1 MSWVWLSGEK
11 ERGNKEGGMNQR
23 SDWEGVIHNHA
34 WSFVCGFE
42 AQLRGGSVLYIWGA

>member
-23 SDWEGVIHNHA
+23 SDWEGMLLLCWWYLVESNA
-34 WSFVCGFE
+34 
-42 AQLRGGSVLYIWGA
+42 RKKKGGLVRKTP